1 MFVTIIVNISA
12 REVAMNDDIL
22 SVLQRKAPT
31 FSKGQRK
38 LANYIT
44 EYYDKAAFM
53 TASRLG
59 KTVGVSESTV
69 VRFAVELGY
78 DGYPSMQKAMQDMVL
93 NRLTSVQRI
102 EVANDRIGDQD
113 VVAMVL
119 QSDADKLRQTAEMV
133 NRDEFRSAV
142 QAIRDAKRIYIL
154 GARSVAPLASFL
166 GYYLNFMFDNVRII
180 TASGAS
186 EVFERL
192 VGLTSEDVVIAFSFP
207 RYSAATV
214 KGAQYSRATG
224 ATVIGVTDSRLSPLG
239 QHCDKVIVAKSDMV
253 SLVDSIV
260 APLSVVNALIVAL
273 ASGQEQTL
281 KHTFDALEQV
291 WEEYNVYEK
300 RVDNR

>member
-1 MFVTIIVNISA
+1 
-12 REVAMNDDIL
+12 MNDDIL
-22 SVLQRKAPT
+22 SVLQKKAAT
-31 FSKGQRK
+31 FSKGQRL

-59 KTVGVSESTV
+59 KTVNVSESTV

-78 DGYPSMQKAMQDMVL
+78 DGYPSMQKAMQEMVL

-102 EVANDRIGDQD
+102 EVANDRIGNQD
-113 VVAMVL
+113 VVSMVL

-133 NRDEFRSAV
+133 NRDDFRAAV
-142 QAIRDAKRIYIL
+142 QAIRSAKRIYIL

-224 ATVIGVTDSRLSPLG
+224 ATVIGVTDSQLSPLG

-260 APLSVVNALIVAL
+260 APLSVINALIVAL
-273 ASGQEQTL
+273 AAGQEQTL
-281 KHTFDALEQV
+281 KRTFDALEQV